1 MHLKLIHAEMI
12 ALGLLPAVNEIKKT
26 VVEHALFV
34 LVQTNQQS
42 HCKILQLLLGINL
55 LTGVQNFKD
64 ALGTKHWRL
73 FFQKH
78 HL

>member
-12 ALGLLPAVNEIKKT
+12 ALGLLPAVNKIKKT

-42 HCKILQLLLGINL
+42 HCKILQLLLRINL
-55 LTGVQNFKD
+55 FPGVQNFED

-73 FFQKH
+73 VFLKH
-78 HL
+78 RL